1 VNDGIKS
8 ISKGIKAAAFNKWLD
23 FSIVHINFLNID
35 KQRIIMAEEKK
46 LVGKV
51 DHYYT
56 KIGVAVVE
64 LNNALSVGDKI
75 SIEGATTNLQQS
87 VDSMQVEHKAVDSAK
102 KGDSVG
108 LKVAERVRPGD
119 NVYKVA

>member
-1 VNDGIKS
+1 
-8 ISKGIKAAAFNKWLD
+8 
-23 FSIVHINFLNID
+23 
-35 KQRIIMAEEKK
+35 MAEEKK

-56 KIGVAVVE
+56 KIGVAVIE
-64 LNNALSVGDKI
+64 LNNALAVGDKI
-75 SIEGATTNLQQS
+75 SIEGATTNLQQN

-102 KGDSVG
+102 KGESVG

>member
-1 VNDGIKS
+1 MTRYS
-8 ISKGIKAAAFNKWLD
+8 IA
-23 FSIVHINFLNID
+23 HINFINID
-35 KQRIIMAEEKK
+35 EQRLIMAEEKK

-56 KIGVAVVE
+56 NIGVAVVE
-64 LNNALSVGDKI
+64 LSNSLSVGDKI

-87 VDSMQVEHKAVDSAK
+87 VDSMQVEHKKVDSAK
-102 KGDSVG
+102 KGDSIG
-108 LKVAERVRPGD
+108 LKVSDRVRPGD